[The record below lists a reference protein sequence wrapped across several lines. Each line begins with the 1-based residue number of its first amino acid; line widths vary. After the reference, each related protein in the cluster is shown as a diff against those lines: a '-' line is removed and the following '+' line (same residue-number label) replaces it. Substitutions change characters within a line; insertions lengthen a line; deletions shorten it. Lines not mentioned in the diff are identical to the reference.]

1 MPELFIEIG
10 TEEIPAGYI
19 EPALKYLA
27 STLSDYL
34 ATNRIAAGDAQWMG
48 TPRRLVVQVPDVIAQ
63 QEDVVETHLGP
74 SIKIAYDAD
83 GNPTK
88 AAIGFA
94 KGKGLDVADL
104 TTEATP
110 KGDVLCAK
118 VEVKGRPVADIL
130 NEYLPEL
137 ITGIPFPKKMRWAAK
152 KLPFARPVHW
162 IVALFDGQ
170 PLSFEFE
177 GVACGNTSYGHR
189 FLKPDAFQVDG
200 LASYLKQS
208 EAHKLMVDP
217 AARRDSIQK
226 QVESIAK
233 EVKGKVREDADLLD
247 TVNYLVEYPV
257 AVRGEFEEEY
267 LELPKELLV
276 ITMKTHQKYFPVW
289 NGDELLPYFI
299 TISNMPVDGGKEIQ
313 HGNQRVLRARLEDAR
328 FFYDEDRKRK
338 LEDFVDELKGVVF
351 QKDLGTVFEKSERIA
366 ALAARLSGEIQPGQV
381 MPMDPRTIKRA
392 AELCKADLMSQMVYE
407 FPELQGIMGGYYAR
421 HSGEGDEVALAIQ
434 EHYKPAFSGD
444 TVPSTLG
451 GGIVA
456 IADKLDTIVGC
467 IGVGLIPSGSEDP
480 YALRRHALGI
490 IQILIEYDLQPSLE
504 WLIDQGIANLGGK
517 AKLSEEDIRKHC
529 LDLFSQ
535 RLKTLLNQEGFDYD
549 IIDAVLATRVDSF
562 KNIKEKAIALS
573 DLKKQPYFGDLAIA
587 FRRVVSI
594 IEGSVPDS
602 VDEQKLQEPQE
613 QALYNKFREL
623 QEPVEGFLAV
633 RDYSKALQKI
643 VEIKEPV
650 DGFFDHVMVNVD
662 DAALK
667 ANRMALLKAISGLFS
682 QLADFSKIVVKKG

>member
-19 EPALKYLA
+19 EPALEYLTT
-27 STLSDYL
+27 TLSAYL
-34 ATNRIAAGDAQWMG
+34 EKNRIVAGPAQWMG
-48 TPRRLVVQVPDVIAQ
+48 TPRRLVVQVPDVVAQ

-83 GNPTK
+83 GNATK
-88 AAIGFA
+88 AAAGFA

-104 TTEATP
+104 TTESTP

-118 VEVKGRPVADIL
+118 VEVKGRPVADLL

-137 ITGIPFPKKMRWAAK
+137 FTGIPFPKKMRWAARIT
-152 KLPFARPVHW
+152 PFARPVHW
-162 IVALFDGQ
+162 IVALLDGKT
-170 PLSFEFE
+170 LSFDFE
-177 GVACGNTSYGHR
+177 GIACGNTSFGHR
-189 FLKPDAFQVDG
+189 FLKPEAFEVDG
-200 LASYLKQS
+200 LQSYLKKT
-208 EAHKLMVDP
+208 EAHSVMVDP
-217 AARRDSIQK
+217 VARRESIQQ
-226 QVESIAK
+226 QVNKLAK
-233 EVKGKVREDADLLD
+233 EIQGSVREDAGLLN

-257 AVRGEFEEEY
+257 AVRGEFEAHY

-276 ITMKTHQKYFPVW
+276 ITMKHHQKYFPVW
-289 NGDELLPYFI
+289 DKDELLPYFI
-299 TISNMPVDGGKEIQ
+299 TISNMPVDGGDEIKN
-313 HGNQRVLRARLEDAR
+313 GNQRVLRARLEDAR

-366 ALAARLSGEIQPGQV
+366 QLAARLSGEIQPGQV

-392 AELCKADLMSQMVYE
+392 AQLCKADLMSQMVYE

-421 HSGEGDEVALAIQ
+421 NSGEGDEVALAIQ

-444 TVPSTLG
+444 SPPSTLG

-504 WLIDQGIANLGGK
+504 WLIDQGIANLGDK
-517 AKLSEEDIRKHC
+517 AKLPAEKIREHC
-529 LDLFSQ
+529 LELFSQ

-562 KNIKEKAIALS
+562 KNIKEKALALS

-594 IEGSVPDS
+594 IEGSVPDA
-602 VDEQKLQEPQE
+602 VDAKLLQETAEQE
-613 QALYNKFREL
+613 LYRKFQEL

-633 RDYSKALQKI
+633 RDYSKALAKI

-650 DGFFDHVMVNVD
+650 DRFFDHVMVNVD

-667 ANRMALLKAISGLFS
+667 ANRMALLKVISGLFS